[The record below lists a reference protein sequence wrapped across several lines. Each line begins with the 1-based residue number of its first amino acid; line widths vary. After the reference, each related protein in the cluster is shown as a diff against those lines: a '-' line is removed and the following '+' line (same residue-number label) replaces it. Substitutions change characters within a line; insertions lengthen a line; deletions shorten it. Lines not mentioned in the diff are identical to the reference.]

1 MKREGVDAY
10 IIPTA
15 DFHGSE
21 YVGEYFKTREYMSGF
36 TGSAGTMVVLKNEA
50 LLWTDGRY
58 FIQAEEQLKDTGIR
72 LMKIGQSNVPDIADF
87 LFNRLNEGDIIGFDG
102 RTISCNFI
110 SNLEEKLKNKEIT
123 LLYNIDLI
131 DEIWIERTK
140 MSEEIVWELSTK
152 YAGVSRE
159 EKIKD
164 VREKMGEYC
173 ADTHVLT
180 SLDDIAWLLNLRG
193 NDIECNP
200 VFLSYMII
208 TKTDIYLY
216 AIDNIFSIEIKNILA
231 LAGVEI
237 KEYNSVYTDLSCL
250 SGSILLDK
258 SRANYSILKSISSKA
273 TVINKVNPTT
283 IMKAVKNEVEIE
295 NMRKAHIKDGIAVT
309 KFMYWLKSNIGKED
323 ISEISAAKK
332 LESYRMEQE
341 GYLGPSFEPIM
352 AYDFHGA
359 INHYSATEETNLRL
373 ETKSLLLSDTGG
385 QYYEGTTD
393 ITRTYVLGELTD
405 EQKKAFTLVLK
416 GNLNLAAAKFLYGVR
431 GINLDYLA
439 RGPLWE
445 YGMDYNH
452 GTGHGIGYLLNV
464 HEGPNGFRW
473 KILSEK
479 VDSAVFEEGMITSNE
494 PGFYEEGKYG
504 IRHENLILCKKDE
517 ATEYGQFMSFENL
530 TLVPFDLDGVEI
542 SYMTNREVKLLNK
555 YHKDVY
561 NTLSPYFSGDELEW
575 LKNATRQI

>member
-1 MKREGVDAY
+1 MKREGVNAY

-36 TGSAGTMVVLKNEA
+36 TGSAGTMLVLQNEA

-58 FIQAEEQLKDTGIR
+58 FIQAEEELKDTGIR
-72 LMKIGQSNVPDIADF
+72 LMKMGQNNVPDIIDF
-87 LFNRLNEGDIIGFDG
+87 LFNKLNEGDTIGFDG

-110 SNLEEKLKNKEIT
+110 SNLEEKIKSKNISF
-123 LLYNIDLI
+123 LYNIDLVN
-131 DEIWIERTK
+131 EIWIDRTK
-140 MSEEIVWELSTK
+140 ISKEKVWELHDK
-152 YAGVSRE
+152 YSGVTRE

-164 VREKMGEYC
+164 VREKMKEYR
-173 ADTHVLT
+173 ADSHILT
-180 SLDDIAWLLNLRG
+180 SLDDIAWMLNLRG
-193 NDIECNP
+193 NDIKCNP
-200 VFLSYMII
+200 VFLSYLII
-208 TKTDIYLY
+208 SKTDIYLY
-216 AIDNIFSIEIKNILA
+216 ANDSIFSSEIKEKLEF
-231 LAGVEI
+231 AGVEI
-237 KEYNSVYTDLSCL
+237 KEYNSIYKDLSSL
-250 SGSILLDK
+250 TGSVLLDK
-258 SRANYSILKSISSKA
+258 SKANYMILKSISPKA
-273 TVINKVNPTT
+273 AIINKVNPTT

-341 GYLGPSFEPIM
+341 GYLGASFEPIM
-352 AYDFHGA
+352 AYGFHGA
-359 INHYSATEETNLRL
+359 ITHYSATEESNLVL
-373 ETKSLLLSDTGG
+373 DTKGFLLSDTGG

-445 YGMDYNH
+445 NGMDYNH

-473 KILSEK
+473 KALSEK
-479 VDSAVFEEGMITSNE
+479 IDSAIFEAGMITSNE
-494 PGFYEEGKYG
+494 PGFYKEGEHG

-530 TLVPFDLDGVEI
+530 TLVPFDLDAVDI
-542 SYMTNREVKLLNK
+542 SFMTDRERCL
-555 YHKDVY
+555 YC
-561 NTLSPYFSGDELEW
+561 TFSSL
-575 LKNATRQI
+575 